1 MKVFPSCLIFS
12 ALAVFGV
19 GEAAEV
25 ITESWCFGLL
35 LFTLCCR
42 QMTSSSRTRS
52 TLFLVFLGEWLLCS
66 AWWSWVLLIPS
77 ASLFPVSFYFVSNSK
92 IFKFRLG
99 KQVTQA
105 KINNHQSR
113 PNPVTI
119 GRENRW
125 ETCVLPLSFTVYHFR
140 PENIPPNFNVPPP
153 NSYNNEEPRRKP
165 MEEIALEPVHN
176 QRSCIN

>member
-1 MKVFPSCLIFS
+1 MILG
-12 ALAVFGV
+12 LAYS
-19 GEAAEV
+19 
-25 ITESWCFGLL
+25 I
-35 LFTLCCR
+35 
-42 QMTSSSRTRS
+42 
-52 TLFLVFLGEWLLCS
+52 
-66 AWWSWVLLIPS
+66 
-77 ASLFPVSFYFVSNSK
+77 SK
-92 IFKFRLG
+92 LS

-119 GRENRW
+119 GREN
-125 ETCVLPLSFTVYHFR
+125 R

-176 QRSCIN
+176 QRSCINEVSEQPLISIDLRDEYGDHYPAR